1 MASSVL
7 PVNPAEIGVEIGK
20 LVQERGIDSLTS
32 KVIRKHLEAKFNCSL
47 SDHKAQI
54 DQITV
59 EQINKQ
65 SIKKEEVKESED
77 GSASE
82 SSSDDEVIDRE
93 VKPKA
98 KKAKKSL
105 ATLAIDDDLM
115 SSVKRRRSCVTARQ
129 KREPAPK
136 KRKTD
141 PNKPNNRKGKSAFS
155 RICVLSDDLTNM
167 IGKRYMKRADVVK
180 AMWAYFREHDLM
192 DPKDR
197 RMVILDEPLKKIF
210 NGKRIQAFGM
220 MKGLKTH
227 IKDAEFLDE
236 ETRKQAERDLEAAN
250 DVPSGSNVKEE
261 VEEKAN
267 EDSENGKD
275 NNSSD
280 QDSASPEPEG
290 NSTTSIPYLANG
302 EQSIKQESDTSGSSD
317 SSSSSDSD

>member
-7 PVNPAEIGVEIGK
+7 PVNAAEIGVEIGK
-20 LVQERGIDSLTS
+20 LVQERGIESLTS

-65 SIKKEEVKESED
+65 STKKDEVKESDD

-98 KKAKKSL
+98 KSKAKKSVP
-105 ATLAIDDDLM
+105 ATLASDDDLM

-129 KREPAPK
+129 KREPVPK

-155 RICVLSDDLTNM
+155 RICVLSDDLTNI

-197 RMVILDEPLKKIF
+197 RMVILDEPLKTIF

-220 MKGLKTH
+220 MKGLKNH

-236 ETRKQAERDLEAAN
+236 ETRKQAERDLEATN
-250 DVPSGSNVKEE
+250 NVPSGSNVKE
-261 VEEKAN
+261 EEKAN

-290 NSTTSIPYLANG
+290 NSATNMPYMANG
-302 EQSIKQESDTSGSSD
+302 EQSIKQESDSSGSSD